1 MKQDLTQGNIGYGLL
16 RFSLPLMAGNL
27 LQQLYNVAD
36 TVIVGKCID
45 SVALAA
51 VGSAFSLMTLLTS
64 ILLGLCM
71 GSGVVFSQLIGAE
84 RPRELRLAVFNAFWF
99 VAAAAVLLT
108 GIAYVLRNWIIR
120 MLNIPDEA
128 VRDIS
133 DYLTV
138 VFAGIPFLFLY
149 NFFASVLRAAGDSAT
164 PLWFLLGATLLNIG
178 LDLWLILEFQM
189 GCAGAAL
196 ATVIAQGCAAVGLA
210 LYFLRSGRRF
220 WPGREDR
227 RLDVPMLRRIINCS
241 TLTSM
246 QQSVMNLGILMVQS
260 LVNSFG
266 IQVMAAFTAGVKID
280 SFAYSPAQDFANG
293 VATFV
298 AQNDGAGR
306 ADRVRRGFRL
316 SAILSLFYCAS
327 VSVLVWFFAEPL
339 LGLFV
344 EAGEREILAYGVQYL
359 HMEGVWYVGIGLLF
373 LLYAVFR
380 GLEMPLMSLILTVLS
395 LGLRV
400 ALAYLLAPVLG
411 LPGVWLAIPIGW
423 AVADL
428 VGLIRFRRLKRWK
441 NA

>member
-1 MKQDLTQGNIGYGLL
+1 
-16 RFSLPLMAGNL
+16 
-27 LQQLYNVAD
+27 
-36 TVIVGKCID
+36 
-45 SVALAA
+45 
-51 VGSAFSLMTLLTS
+51 
-64 ILLGLCM
+64 
-71 GSGVVFSQLIGAE
+71 
-84 RPRELRLAVFNAFWF
+84 
-99 VAAAAVLLT
+99 
-108 GIAYVLRNWIIR
+108 
-120 MLNIPDEA
+120 MLH
-128 VRDIS
+128 
-133 DYLTV
+133 
-138 VFAGIPFLFLY
+138 
-149 NFFASVLRAAGDSAT
+149 
-164 PLWFLLGATLLNIG
+164 
-178 LDLWLILEFQM
+178 
-189 GCAGAAL
+189 
-196 ATVIAQGCAAVGLA
+196 
-210 LYFLRSGRRF
+210 
-220 WPGREDR
+220 
-227 RLDVPMLRRIINCS
+227 RIINCS

-298 AQNDGAGR
+298 AQNDGAGK

-316 SAILSLFYCAS
+316 SALLSLSYCAA
-327 VSVLVWFFAEPL
+327 VSALVWFFAEPL

-344 EAGEREILAYGVQYL
+344 EAEEREILAYGVQYL
-359 HMEGVWYVGIGLLF
+359 HMEGVWYAGIGLLF

-380 GLEMPLMSLILTVLS
+380 GLELPLMSLILTVLS